1 MKKVFV
7 IFLLSI
13 AYVSSFSQTLSKQ
26 ETVDY
31 IKTKL
36 TKSAE
41 HFKKCYDDG
50 SVLIEKILD
59 VKCADNKLFVTINH
73 TYVDGAGYNQKE
85 PMDFVIVLGKDFV
98 ATPTSYCGD
107 RVFEIGG
114 FKLVISKDDAES
126 LVKALNYLNKICVDP
141 FK

>member
-31 IKTKL
+31 IKTRL
-36 TKSAE
+36 TKSTSYFLECHEDYYGRKAP
-41 HFKKCYDDG
+41 C
-50 SVLIEKILD
+50 IEDILD
-59 VKCADNKLFVTINH
+59 VKYADNKLFLTINH
-73 TYVDGAGYNQKE
+73 KFRHT
-85 PMDFVIVLGKDFV
+85 DFVMELGKDFV
-98 ATPTSYCGD
+98 ATPTSDCD
-107 RVFEIGG
+107 NRVYEIGG
-114 FKLVISKDDAES
+114 FKFVISKDDAES